1 MSLFLCLAIVLAAYL
16 TGSLPTALLY
26 SRLFHR
32 QDIREI
38 GDGNMGARNTKRAYG
53 FEAGAAVALVDI
65 AKGALVVWGAG
76 LTDLALGWQIAAAA
90 AVILGHDFPI
100 FAGFRGG
107 QGLAATTGVLFG
119 FFPWQTLL
127 GFLVYLVLF
136 ILLRN
141 SDIAA
146 GAGMGLIVLLQMLG
160 RQPIALIVFSLGA
173 LLFIPFK
180 KWLDRSRI
188 ETLRYS

>member
-1 MSLFLCLAIVLAAYL
+1 MILVAYL
-16 TGSLPTALLY
+16 IGSLPTALIY
-26 SRLFHR
+26 SLKFHR

-53 FEAGAAVALVDI
+53 FEAGAAVALIDI
-65 AKGALVVWGAG
+65 AKGALVVWGTG
-76 LTDLALGWQIAAAA
+76 LADLPLGWQIAAAA

-100 FAGFRGG
+100 FAGFKGG

-136 ILLRN
+136 LLLRN
-141 SDIAA
+141 ADIAA

-160 RQPIALIVFSLGA
+160 SQPVALIVFSVCA

-180 KWLDRSRI
+180 KWLDRSRV
-188 ETLRYS
+188 ETIRLS